1 MWKAYVKWDLGWWCW
16 LSMKGLLCWWSFRLS
31 KVEFQVFIVTRGCCY
46 IKTNMRERRNTCSCP
61 GPSLMPVICICVCVC
76 VASILQARILEWVA
90 MPSSRGSSPPRDQTC
105 FSCMAGRFV
114 TTESAGKCFALA
126 LVTLCI
132 THGGF
137 CSVKRCAHCWMEET
151 RMSGVNVLIESN
163 AFNVHMTFTPAFL
176 LLPINGTWGKKT

>member
-1 MWKAYVKWDLGWWCW
+1 M
-16 LSMKGLLCWWSFRLS
+16 
-31 KVEFQVFIVTRGCCY
+31 FIVPRGCCY

-163 AFNVHMTFTPAFL
+163 AFNVHMTFTPAFV
-176 LLPINGTWGKKT
+176 LLPINGTCGKKT